1 MIQIAVMTIII
12 DLGCNAFT
20 VCNLNLPFA
29 RDVKPTN
36 ITSFFSPFFFFAA
49 ALKILQQNAS
59 RRNTDT
65 SDNLPQRLQA
75 LCWSSD
81 FSEVPS

>member
-36 ITSFFSPFFFFAA
+36 ITSFFSPFFFFCGSAENPAA
-49 ALKILQQNAS
+49 ECIQEKH
-59 RRNTDT
+59 
-65 SDNLPQRLQA
+65 
-75 LCWSSD
+75 
-81 FSEVPS
+81 